1 MIILPSSS
9 CFSGVP
15 VAWPQDFFQ
24 VRDNL
29 GVKMVSSPNQKE
41 SYLLHPGT
49 KILLICSKY
58 IDYIV
63 FFLEAFG
70 HAKTIKHQ
78 PKMHSFW
85 TVLEHCRVS
94 KTVRIWTKKRPS
106 QEERIV
112 WLSSKHHASGQGK
125 LFQSGLPFQEVQD
138 CKFHCP
144 SSSGNTSMPCV
155 RWDQSYLFKI
165 KFQQASCGPAVDGRT
180 PQQPPGMFLNTL

>member
-1 MIILPSSS
+1 
-9 CFSGVP
+9 
-15 VAWPQDFFQ
+15 
-24 VRDNL
+24 
-29 GVKMVSSPNQKE
+29 MVSSPNQKE

-63 FFLEAFG
+63 FFLG
-70 HAKTIKHQ
+70 GI
-78 PKMHSFW
+78 W
-85 TVLEHCRVS
+85 TRKNYQTPTQNALFRIVLEHYRVA

-112 WLSSKHHASGQGK
+112 WSSSKHHASGQGK

-144 SSSGNTSMPCV
+144 SSSGSTSMPCV

-165 KFQQASCGPAVDGRT
+165 KFQQASCGPAVDGRY
-180 PQQPPGMFLNTL
+180 PQQPPGMFLKPCN